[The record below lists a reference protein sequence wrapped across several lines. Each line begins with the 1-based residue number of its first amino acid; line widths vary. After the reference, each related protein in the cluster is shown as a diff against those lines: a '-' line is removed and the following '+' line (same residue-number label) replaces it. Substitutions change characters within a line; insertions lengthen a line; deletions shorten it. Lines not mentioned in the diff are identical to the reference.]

1 MCFLGAYLCL
11 PEPFEGFMYINGL
24 NSLFAQLFIN
34 FFQNFFNFSS
44 EKLFV
49 RSNRLHALFF
59 RLRKIYFCEGV
70 FKIREGENIFCE
82 GEIAGEKRR
91 WQHSCN
97 PYLTES

>member
-1 MCFLGAYLCL
+1 MRNPGDAYTISCY
-11 PEPFEGFMYINGL
+11 PKQREGSIYINGL

-82 GEIAGEKRR
+82 GEIAGEIPR
-91 WQHSCN
+91 
-97 PYLTES
+97 

>member
-1 MCFLGAYLCL
+1 MSSSFPSCH
-11 PEPFEGFMYINGL
+11 PEQREGSIYINGL

-49 RSNRLHALFF
+49 RSNRLHTLFF

-82 GEIAGEKRR
+82 GKIAGEKPR

-97 PYLTES
+97 PYLVET